1 MVRFCVSMCMELAQG
16 FSHLMSSLGH
26 KVRVNWKLTAIQK
39 AGGGGYTLTY
49 ETPEGTITV
58 GTKALVLT
66 VPSYVASDILQPLSQ
81 GAADALSKFY
91 YPPVAAVTI
100 SFPLSA
106 IREDRLVGGELKGF
120 GQLHPRSQGVQTL
133 GMAAFLSSF

>member
-1 MVRFCVSMCMELAQG
+1 
-16 FSHLMSSLGH
+16 LGD